1 MTTSLDPALLL
12 QAYAQGIFPMAD
24 ARDAAE
30 VYWVE
35 PKTRG
40 VLPLDGFH
48 LSHSLAKII
57 RADRFE
63 TTVNRAFS
71 DVVGMCAEAAP
82 KRETTWINGQIEDAV
97 AALHSLGHSH
107 SVECWREGKLV
118 GGLYGISLGRAFFG
132 ESMFSRETD
141 ASKVALAHLVAR
153 LRVGGFTLLDC
164 QFLTPHLVTLG
175 AIEISRKAYL
185 ALLSV
190 AVIGEQVGDFGA
202 LDQKSSS
209 SDPAL
214 ALGSSPP
221 LTTLVS
227 GPVSGW
233 RILHSLGQTS

>member
-1 MTTSLDPALLL
+1 
-12 QAYAQGIFPMAD
+12 MAD
-24 ARDAAE
+24 ARDAAD

-48 LSHSLAKII
+48 LSRSLAKVI

-63 TTVNRAFS
+63 TTVNLTFS
-71 DVVGMCAEAAP
+71 DVVLQCAESAP
-82 KRETTWINGQIEDAV
+82 KRETTWINSQIEVAV
-97 AALHSLGHSH
+97 ATLHARGHAH
-107 SVECWREGKLV
+107 SVECWRGGRLV

-132 ESMFSRETD
+132 ESMFSRETN

-153 LRVGGFTLLDC
+153 LRIGGFVLLDC

-185 ALLSV
+185 ARLHE
-190 AVIGEQVGDFGA
+190 AVSGGLAGDFGA
-202 LDQKSSS
+202 LDQNSSS

-214 ALGSSPP
+214 ALTSSPP
-221 LTTLVS
+221 RTTLVS

>member
-1 MTTSLDPALLL
+1 MGGSLDTNLLL

-24 ARDAAE
+24 ARDAE
-30 VYWVE
+30 DVYWVE

-48 LSHSLAKII
+48 LSHSLAKVI

-71 DVVGMCAEAAP
+71 DVVVMCAESAP

-97 AALHSLGHSH
+97 AALHTRGHGH
-107 SVECWREGKLV
+107 SVECWRDGKLV

-153 LRVGGFTLLDC
+153 LRAGGFTLLDC
-164 QFLTPHLVTLG
+164 QFLTPHLVTFG

-185 ALLSV
+185 AQLSV
-190 AVIGEQVGDFGA
+190 AVSGGQVGDFGA
-202 LDQKSSS
+202 LDQNSSS
-209 SDPAL
+209 FGPAFD
-214 ALGSSPP
+214 LGSSPP
-221 LTTLVS
+221 RTTFVS